1 MGRNRW
7 LGSNKTVEGT
17 VAFVII
23 VLFSSFLLLQT
34 GAFIGLQQEN
44 HTDAFKTQIDWRTYT
59 FVVFLTGITFKEYV
73 KNKGY
78 SFLYITFRSPRSFFI
93 SKR

>member
-1 MGRNRW
+1 LGRNRW

-34 GAFIGLQQEN
+34 GTFIGLQQEN
-44 HTDAFKTQIDWRTYT
+44 HTDAFKTQIDWRAYT
-59 FVVFLTGITFKEYV
+59 FVVFLTGIIF
-73 KNKGY
+73 KNKQKIKIIH
-78 SFLYITFRSPRSFFI
+78 SCI
-93 SKR
+93 